1 MGARMRRTAFRRLV
15 SEALEDL
22 PLEFLE
28 KMNNVEVVVEGSP
41 TIEQDA
47 ATGEAEEEDG
57 LLLGLYEGTP
67 LIDRSTQYAALPDR
81 IILFQ
86 DNIEAVCE
94 SEEEI
99 REEVRKTVL
108 HEIAH
113 HFGIEEE
120 RLHELDY

>member
-1 MGARMRRTAFRRLV
+1 MRRSAFRRLV

-22 PLEFLE
+22 PAEFME

-41 TIEQDA
+41 TPEQEVLAGGDP
-47 ATGEAEEEDG
+47 EDG
-57 LLLGLYEGTP
+57 LLMGLYEGTP
-67 LIDRSTQYAALPDR
+67 LTDRTASYSSLPDR

-86 DNIEAVCE
+86 DSVEAACE
-94 SEEEI
+94 TDEEI

-113 HFGIEEE
+113 HFGMDDFHLE
-120 RLHELDY
+120 ELDY